1 MYQLPVQT
9 LLRLAFVALVVVVFV
24 ACMIPIP
31 DALTV
36 FSWQDKVE
44 HVASFL
50 GLTMLGVC
58 GWPQR
63 ASRVAIGLVAY
74 GGLIE
79 LAQTLTSWRS
89 GDVLDW
95 LADGLGVL
103 LGLALVKAF
112 RRPRPV

>member
-1 MYQLPVQT
+1 MPRVPIQSLF
-9 LLRLAFVALVVVVFV
+9 RLAFVALAVAVFV

-50 GLTMLGVC
+50 GLTMLGMC

-63 ASRVAIGLVAY
+63 PIRVAVGLVAY
-74 GGLIE
+74 GGFIE
-79 LAQTLTSWRS
+79 LAQTFTSWRS
-89 GDVLDW
+89 GDLLDW
-95 LADGLGVL
+95 LADSLGVA
-103 LGLALVKAF
+103 LGIAAVSLF
-112 RRPRPV
+112 RRSRLA